1 MPGPEQTELNQ
12 DAILWRKSD
21 TKNDYNRPVLRPLE
35 EVKIRFKLGR
45 TQSTDAKGTV
55 ISYDGS
61 AVTEETYPIDS
72 IMWVGE
78 LKDMPA
84 APTPLYQIKSY
95 RETPDLKGR
104 ETKFTAMLVRYT
116 DTLPTVEDS

>member
-12 DAILWRKSD
+12 DVILWRYASKD
-21 TKNDYNRPVLRPLE
+21 DYNRPVLKPLE
-35 EVKIRFKLGR
+35 EIEVRFKLGQI
-45 TQSTDAKGTV
+45 QSTDAKGSV

-72 IMWVGE
+72 ILWIGK
-78 LKDMPA
+78 LSDMPA
-84 APTPLYQIKSY
+84 APTPLYQVKSY

-104 ETKFTAMLVRYT
+104 ETKFTAMLMRYT
-116 DTLPTVEDS
+116 DTLPTIES

>member
-12 DAILWRKSD
+12 DAILWRYSSKD
-21 TKNDYNRPVLRPLE
+21 DYNRPIVSQYE
-35 EVKIRFKLGR
+35 EVEVRFKLGQV
-45 TQSTDAKGTV
+45 QSTDAKGSV

-72 IMWVGE
+72 ILWVGE
-78 LKDMPA
+78 LKDMPD

-104 ETKFTAMLVRYT
+104 ETKYTAMLMRYT
-116 DTLPTVEDS
+116 DTLPTITSN

>member
-12 DAILWRKSD
+12 DAILWRYSSKD
-21 TKNDYNRPVLRPLE
+21 DYNRPVVKQPE
-35 EVKIRFKLGR
+35 EVKVRFKLGQV
-45 TQSTDAKGTV
+45 QSTDAKGSV

-72 IMWVGE
+72 ILWIGK
-78 LKDMPA
+78 LSDMPA
-84 APTPLYQIKSY
+84 APTPLYQVKSY

-104 ETKFTAMLVRYT
+104 ETKFTAMLMRYT
-116 DTLPTVEDS
+116 DTLPTIES